1 MILKKTDID
10 TLKDPSH
17 EYWGAVDH
25 PLTLYY
31 EYWLKFDPEF
41 TKLTGNP
48 TVDNIGLFLVTVES
62 SDLNSSVTDR
72 FVMSVENKGPELSD
86 TPSL

>member
-1 MILKKTDID
+1 MSLFKSDMINVLND
-10 TLKDPSH
+10 TNA
-17 EYWGAVDH
+17 EYWEDTIH

-48 TVDNIGLFLVTVES
+48 TVDNIGLF
-62 SDLNSSVTDR
+62 
-72 FVMSVENKGPELSD
+72 FV
-86 TPSL
+86 